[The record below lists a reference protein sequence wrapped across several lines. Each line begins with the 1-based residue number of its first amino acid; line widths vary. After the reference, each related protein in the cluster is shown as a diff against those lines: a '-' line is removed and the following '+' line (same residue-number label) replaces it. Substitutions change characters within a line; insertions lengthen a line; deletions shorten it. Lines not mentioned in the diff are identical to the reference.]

1 MRLLFASQ
9 NTSDSTSRYEKQSR
23 TLAQEVAIF
32 RQRAKESQGSMKA
45 KGPEDTDDSDSES
58 ENQRRKR
65 EEKEYRDVEIRFLH
79 AR

>member
-1 MRLLFASQ
+1 MSASQ
-9 NTSDSTSRYEKQSR
+9 ITSDSASRYEKQSR
-23 TLAQEVAIF
+23 TLAEEVATF
-32 RQRAKESQGSMKA
+32 RQKAKESQGNMKA

-65 EEKEYRDVEIRFLH
+65 EEKEDRDVEVRFLH